1 MKSIPAQLL
10 ILLWVVLVL
19 AAGCTDAAPSPAS
32 PAIDIECPTD
42 LDDIRD
48 PAMAARVGNAYVA
61 GVAVVHRFVA
71 SPDPEF
77 RGYDVSITSALAGL
91 AEADQVMFVV
101 TEDRLPGIE
110 LGAEAI
116 VFGRRGPRPA
126 EIRSV
131 AGCPPLLRLAP

>member
-1 MKSIPAQLL
+1 MTLFRQRSSLL
-10 ILLWVVLVL
+10 LLVLVL
-19 AAGCTDAAPSPAS
+19 AAGCTDAAPNPTL
-32 PAIDIECPTD
+32 PTDHVECPTEV
-42 LDDIRD
+42 DDVRD
-48 PAMAARVGNAYVA
+48 PAMAALVGNAYVA

-71 SPDPEF
+71 SPEPQF
-77 RGYDVSITSALAGL
+77 RGYDISITSAFAGL
-91 AEADQVMFVV
+91 SEADQVMFVV

-131 AGCPPLLRLAP
+131 ADCPPLLRLAP